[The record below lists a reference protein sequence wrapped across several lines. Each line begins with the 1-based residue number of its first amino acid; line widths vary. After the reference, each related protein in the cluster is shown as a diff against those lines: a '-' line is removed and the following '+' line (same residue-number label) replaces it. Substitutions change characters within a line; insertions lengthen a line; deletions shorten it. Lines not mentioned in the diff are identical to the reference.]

1 MYVMKGAMSDPKTQR
16 AEGQGMKLGGE
27 REMVRGCRRCRVEE
41 RLRVE
46 VVGDAST
53 RME

>member
-1 MYVMKGAMSDPKTQR
+1 MKGAMSDLKTQR
-16 AEGQGMKLGGE
+16 AEGQGMRLGRE
-27 REMVRGCRRCRVEE
+27 REMARGCRRCRVEE

-46 VVGDAST
+46 VGDDAST